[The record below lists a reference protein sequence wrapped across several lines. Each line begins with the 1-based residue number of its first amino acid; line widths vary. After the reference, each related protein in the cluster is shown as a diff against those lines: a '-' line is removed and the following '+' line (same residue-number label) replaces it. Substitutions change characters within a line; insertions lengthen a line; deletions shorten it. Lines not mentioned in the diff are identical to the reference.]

1 MKKLGT
7 VLIVIVILVGILF
20 GVYAIMP
27 EFSKNIVRSMY
38 QKQFDSEAI
47 AKIKMTQSLENPNLK
62 KDYKTILEAHT
73 GTKGWV
79 YDKAEDGQPEKVTF
93 YGNKVSLVMKEIPD
107 HGSMLFDNA
116 AIKVEFIT
124 DAEGKVTV
132 NMYLGDFKTPVDDV
146 VRPYAFEQLLNGTGV
161 E

>member
-7 VLIVIVILVGILF
+7 ILIVIVILVGILF
-20 GVYAIMP
+20 GVYAVLP
-27 EFSKNIVRSMY
+27 EYSKNIVRSMY

-47 AKIKMTQSLENPNLK
+47 AKIKMTQALENPNLK

-79 YDKAEDGQPEKVTF
+79 YDKAKDGSPEKVTF

-107 HGSMLFDNA
+107 HDSMLYDNTT
-116 AIKVEFIT
+116 IKVEFIT

-132 NMYLGDFKTPVDDV
+132 NMYLGDFKNPVEDV
-146 VRPYAFEQLLNGTGV
+146 VRPFAFEQLLNGTGT